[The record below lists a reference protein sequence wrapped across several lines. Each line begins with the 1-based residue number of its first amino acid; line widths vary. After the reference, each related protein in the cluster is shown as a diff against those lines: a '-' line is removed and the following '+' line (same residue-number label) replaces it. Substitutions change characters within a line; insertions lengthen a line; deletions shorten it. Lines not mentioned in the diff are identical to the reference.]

1 MLWEI
6 LADWRWILRYS
17 AHYKWAVFFYTV
29 CGVASTSMGLV
40 SSVAGKYLIDRITGF
55 QGEQIGLLLLLLVGS
70 SIFSIFLGN
79 IISRITAKVTI
90 SITNDIQADLFERI
104 ADAQWME
111 LNRYSNGDML
121 NRFTSDVGMVSGNAI
136 SWIPMVMIAIYQF
149 VATFLV
155 ILHYD
160 RGMALIAVASAPF
173 LLLIS
178 RTMLQKQR
186 TYGTKVR
193 ETNSELMTF
202 ATEAFYNLDSI
213 KSFGIVPCYGKK
225 LRGWQQQVRA
235 VSLGYNLFTIRTNIA
250 LSGVGLAVQL
260 LAFGYCLFLLWMQD
274 ITYGTMALFLQQ
286 RNNLSGAFQNMLSL
300 IPSFLNS
307 SIAAH
312 RLRELME
319 LPGEIHLSG
328 KTELAGMTV
337 DGFEVRMHGV
347 EFAYAD
353 GREVFSEASFQAAPG
368 EIIAFVGASGEGKT
382 TLIRLLLGL
391 IHPQQG
397 DVVLVASNGTHM
409 DLNAETR
416 KFFSYVP
423 QGNTMLAGT
432 IAENLRMVKEDAT
445 EVEIVKAL
453 KTACAWEFVAKQPD
467 GIDMKLGERG
477 KGLSEGQAQRIA
489 IARALLRDAPVLLL
503 DEATSALDVDTERNV
518 LQNIVDCYPNRT
530 CIVTTHRQAV
540 LQRCTRI
547 YQIQDARIC
556 EVDRD
561 GLA

>member
-1 MLWEI
+1 
-6 LADWRWILRYS
+6 
-17 AHYKWAVFFYTV
+17 
-29 CGVASTSMGLV
+29 
-40 SSVAGKYLIDRITGF
+40 
-55 QGEQIGLLLLLLVGS
+55 
-70 SIFSIFLGN
+70 
-79 IISRITAKVTI
+79 
-90 SITNDIQADLFERI
+90 
-104 ADAQWME
+104 
-111 LNRYSNGDML
+111 
-121 NRFTSDVGMVSGNAI
+121 
-136 SWIPMVMIAIYQF
+136 
-149 VATFLV
+149 
-155 ILHYD
+155 
-160 RGMALIAVASAPF
+160 
-173 LLLIS
+173 
-178 RTMLQKQR
+178 
-186 TYGTKVR
+186 
-193 ETNSELMTF
+193 
-202 ATEAFYNLDSI
+202 
-213 KSFGIVPCYGKK
+213 
-225 LRGWQQQVRA
+225 
-235 VSLGYNLFTIRTNIA
+235 
-250 LSGVGLAVQL
+250 
-260 LAFGYCLFLLWMQD
+260 
-274 ITYGTMALFLQQ
+274 
-286 RNNLSGAFQNMLSL
+286 MLSL

-328 KTELAGMTV
+328 KTELDEMAV

-353 GREVFSEASFQAAPG
+353 GRDVFSEASFQAMPG

-397 DVVLVASNGTHM
+397 DVVLVASNGMHM

-540 LQRCTRI
+540 LQLCTRI
-547 YQIQDARIC
+547 YQIQDVRIC
-556 EVDRD
+556 EMDRD
-561 GLA
+561 ELA